1 MFPYAVWPCS
11 TLFFY
16 RCCCLGS
23 FTVCFCS
30 GNFICSS
37 FIFDVVSAF
46 YTIILFVCCC
56 RQCFFSF
63 VPWNV
68 IGFRTFAKCIPLG
81 VMSERKAKN
90 EQKKRI
96 ESHTLFIYICA
107 LCEIVSSQ
115 QKMNKSS
122 STDCLVCVCVHCAVH
137 SECVTSV
144 QQNEIYRPYKI
155 EITAKKK
162 IKKRYRFDKEIYW
175 FA

>member
-30 GNFICSS
+30 GTFIRSS

-81 VMSERKAKN
+81 VMSERKAKD
-90 EQKKRI
+90 EQKK
-96 ESHTLFIYICA
+96 ELNHTHYLFIFVHCARSWVHSKKWTNQAALTVLYVCVCA
-107 LCEIVSSQ
+107 LCS
-115 QKMNKSS
+115 
-122 STDCLVCVCVHCAVH
+122 A
-137 SECVTSV
+137 
-144 QQNEIYRPYKI
+144 
-155 EITAKKK
+155 
-162 IKKRYRFDKEIYW
+162 
-175 FA
+175 